1 MLGMQIL
8 VCVIVIVSSIS
19 LIIVV
24 IDFIRVKIWEMR
36 DSWYEGFMEAESYL
50 KDYGYKDFIILVNG
64 LGQESEYGKGFRD
77 YKDHYE
83 NTLPKMIMVEG
94 VYVPRDIELSTKN
107 FHTKS
112 STAEKNVRRK
122 LKS

>member
-1 MLGMQIL
+1 
-8 VCVIVIVSSIS
+8 
-19 LIIVV
+19 VV